1 MPISQE
7 RILPGRSYRTGAN
20 ELREVSAVDQ
30 DEVVYHSVFPGSAG
44 LMVRTPDKRL
54 ALARFAA
61 EAQSE
66 VERPLHRPT
75 ADWLGRRDLGRG
87 SVSGQPGRICSHHTD
102 APASRRAMNC
112 AKGVPMNRTRSF
124 TRSRCSSAAP
134 D

>member
-7 RILPGRSYRTGAN
+7 RILAGRSYRTDAN

-30 DEVVYHSVFPGSAG
+30 DEVVYHSVFAGSAG

-66 VERPLHRPT
+66 VERSIQRP
-75 ADWLGRRDLGRG
+75 
-87 SVSGQPGRICSHHTD
+87 SG
-102 APASRRAMNC
+102 APA
-112 AKGVPMNRTRSF
+112 
-124 TRSRCSSAAP
+124 
-134 D
+134 

>member
-20 ELREVSAVDQ
+20 ELREVSAVEQ

-61 EAQSE
+61 EAQVE
-66 VERPLHRPT
+66 VERPLHRPNG
-75 ADWLGRRDLGRG
+75 AR
-87 SVSGQPGRICSHHTD
+87 P
-102 APASRRAMNC
+102 
-112 AKGVPMNRTRSF
+112 
-124 TRSRCSSAAP
+124 
-134 D
+134 

>member
-1 MPISQE
+1 MPIAQE

-54 ALARFAA
+54 ALARLAA
-61 EAQSE
+61 EAEVE

-75 ADWLGRRDLGRG
+75 GAG
-87 SVSGQPGRICSHHTD
+87 
-102 APASRRAMNC
+102 A
-112 AKGVPMNRTRSF
+112 
-124 TRSRCSSAAP
+124 
-134 D
+134 